1 MKRTRT
7 ILLATLAATGVAVA
21 VAATAGPRYGGCQQG
36 YGPGDGPMMQGEGY
50 GPGSGKQGRLEQGR
64 QDPARHAQRLERM
77 QQRLGITA
85 EQEPAWQA
93 FVVQMDAQRER
104 MQSHREQKRAQW
116 DADEVLTVPE
126 RIQRRSEFMTERL
139 AAMQEM
145 AAALET
151 LYTQLTPEQ
160 QELMDQAPI
169 MRGGRHGPR
178 GF

>member
-1 MKRTRT
+1 MKRMNK

-21 VAATAGPRYGGCQQG
+21 VTATAGPRYGGCQQG
-36 YGPGDGPMMQGEGY
+36 DGPMMQGDGY
-50 GPGSGKQGRLEQGR
+50 GPGGGKQGRMEQGR
-64 QDPARHAQRLERM
+64 HDPARHQQRMEQMRE
-77 QQRLGITA
+77 RLGITA

-93 FVVQMDAQRER
+93 FTTQMDAQRER
-104 MQSHREQKRAQW
+104 MQAHHTQMRAQW
-116 DADEVLTVPE
+116 DADEAVSMPE

-145 AAALET
+145 SAALET
-151 LYTQLTPEQ
+151 LYAQLTPEQ

>member
-36 YGPGDGPMMQGEGY
+36 DGPMMQGDGY
-50 GPGSGKQGRLEQGR
+50 GPGGGKQGRWEQGR
-64 QDPARHAQRLERM
+64 HDPARHQQKLEKMHERLA
-77 QQRLGITA
+77 ITA

-93 FVVQMDAQRER
+93 FTAQMDAQRER
-104 MQSHREQKRAQW
+104 MQAHHEQMRAQW
-116 DADEVLTVPE
+116 DADEALSMPE
-126 RIQRRSEFMTERL
+126 RIQRRAGFMTERL

-145 AAALET
+145 SAALET
-151 LYTQLTPEQ
+151 LYAQLTPEQ
-160 QELMDQAPI
+160 QAQLDNAPF
-169 MRGGRHGPR
+169 MMGGRHGGR

>member
-1 MKRTRT
+1 
-7 ILLATLAATGVAVA
+7 
-21 VAATAGPRYGGCQQG
+21 
-36 YGPGDGPMMQGEGY
+36 
-50 GPGSGKQGRLEQGR
+50 
-64 QDPARHAQRLERM
+64 M

-116 DADEVLTVPE
+116 DADEALTVPE